1 MIITKTPLRIS
12 FAGGGTD
19 LADFYE
25 REQYGAVVS
34 TTIDKYVYIA
44 LHPYFDGKY
53 LIKYAKSEVVDEPS
67 QIEHPLIREALLL
80 TKTCIPVEITSFAD
94 IPAKGSGL
102 GSSSAFC
109 VGLLHAL
116 NAFDGK
122 HVSPVR
128 FAEQAC
134 EIEIGRLGEP
144 IGKQDQY
151 AAAVGGLNYM
161 RFNDDGTVFVERI
174 HLPAPVLRELEGH
187 LLMFYTGTTREA
199 KSILA
204 EQRMR
209 TASSSETREALLQ
222 LRTFADG
229 LKAALEQR
237 DLSTFGH
244 ILDESWKVKRRLTCG
259 ITNERIDHFYQLA
272 RDAGATGGKLL
283 GAGGGGFLLLCVP
296 EGRRAAV
303 RHALAE
309 LRELPFALD
318 MQGTRIAHIDQ

>member
-25 REQYGAVVS
+25 REGYGAVVS
-34 TTIDKYVYIA
+34 ATIDKYVYIA
-44 LHPYFDGKY
+44 LHPYFEGKY
-53 LIKYAKSEVVDEPS
+53 LIKYAKSELVEHPS
-67 QIEHPLIREALLL
+67 EIEHPLIREALLL
-80 TKTCIPVEITSFAD
+80 TETRIPVEITSFAD
-94 IPAKGSGL
+94 IPSKGSGL

-122 HVSPVR
+122 HVSPLR
-128 FAEQAC
+128 YAEQAC
-134 EIEIGRLGEP
+134 EIEIDRLGEP

-174 HLPAPVLRELEGH
+174 HIPASTLRELQGD

-204 EQRMR
+204 EQRHR
-209 TASSSETREALLQ
+209 TASCSSTRDALLA
-222 LRTFADG
+222 LRQFAGELRD
-229 LKAALEQR
+229 ALQQR
-237 DLSTFGH
+237 KLSRFGH
-244 ILDESWKVKRRLTCG
+244 ILHEAWQLKRGLSGG
-259 ITNERIDHFYQLA
+259 ISNDRIDHYYQLA
-272 RDAGATGGKLL
+272 REAGAVGGKLL
-283 GAGGGGFLLLCVP
+283 GAGGGGFLLMCVP
-296 EGRRAAV
+296 HSRHASVRAA
-303 RHALAE
+303 LSD
-309 LRELPFALD
+309 LRELPCALD

>member
-1 MIITKTPLRIS
+1 MIITKTPLRMS
-12 FAGGGTD
+12 FTGGGTD

-25 REQYGAVVS
+25 REGYGAVVS

-44 LHPYFDGKY
+44 LHPYFDGKF
-53 LIKYAKSEVVDEPS
+53 LIKYARSEVVDHPS

-80 TKTCIPVEITSFAD
+80 TRTDIPVEITSFAD

-128 FAEQAC
+128 YAEQAC

-151 AAAVGGLNYM
+151 AAAVGGLNYI
-161 RFNDDGTVFVERI
+161 RFNADGTVFVERI
-174 HLPAPVLRELEGH
+174 HLPAPVLRALEAQF
-187 LLMFYTGTTREA
+187 LVFYTGTTREA

-204 EQRMR
+204 EQRAR
-209 TASSSETREALLQ
+209 TAETRETRDVLLQ
-222 LRTFADG
+222 LRASADR
-229 LKAALEQR
+229 LKDALQR
-237 DLSTFGH
+237 RDVSTFGP
-244 ILDESWKVKRRLTCG
+244 ILHEAWELKRSLAGG
-259 ITNERIDHFYQLA
+259 ISNERIDRLYCLA
-272 RDAGATGGKLL
+272 RQAGATGGKLL
-283 GAGGGGFLLLCVP
+283 GAGGGGFLLICAP
-296 EGRRAAV
+296 EDRRDDV
-303 RHALAE
+303 RRALAE
-309 LRELPFALD
+309 LRELPVALD

>member
-25 REQYGAVVS
+25 RETYGAVVS

-44 LHPYFDGKY
+44 LHPYFDGKF
-53 LIKYAKSEVVDEPS
+53 LIKYAKSEVVDHPS

-80 TKTCIPVEITSFAD
+80 TDTRIPVEITSFAD

-128 FAEQAC
+128 YAEQAC
-134 EIEIGRLGEP
+134 DIEIGRLREP

-161 RFNDDGTVFVERI
+161 RFNADGTVFVERI
-174 HLPAPVLRELEGH
+174 HIPAAMLRELEGY

-204 EQRMR
+204 DQRAR
-209 TASSSETREALLQ
+209 TASCEATRETLLE
-222 LRTFADG
+222 LRRFADE
-229 LKAALEQR
+229 LKEALQRR
-237 DLSTFGH
+237 DLSTFGQ
-244 ILDESWKVKRRLTCG
+244 ILHEAWELKRSLAGG
-259 ITNERIDHFYQLA
+259 ISNERIDRYYRQA
-272 RDAGATGGKLL
+272 REAGAVGGKLL

-296 EGRRAAV
+296 EARRAVV
-303 RHALAE
+303 RAALSE